1 MKITDLIDK
10 EILEQLTYFGRPC
23 TQDCSGHK
31 AGRDW
36 ELKHNTGSQST
47 TPSNSFNNGTDIA
60 INQRN
65 AGTQNQISGGVRK
78 NGKFA
83 KFKQIPKS
91 QYTYNQPKS

>member
-1 MKITDLIDK
+1 MKISELIDQ

-36 ELKHNTGSQST
+36 ELKTNTNNKSN
-47 TPSNSFNNGTDIA
+47 TPSNSFNNGTEIA

-65 AGTQNQISGGVRK
+65 AGTQNQISGGVRQ
-78 NGKFA
+78 NGRFA
-83 KFKQIPKS
+83 KFKQIPRS
-91 QYTYNQPKS
+91 QYK